1 MKITI
6 IGTGYVGLV
15 SGACFAE
22 LGHEVICLD
31 INPKIIAQLKK
42 AKAPFFEP
50 GLNRLIEQNILK
62 KRLKFSTSY
71 FTGCKNNIF
80 FICVDT
86 PDDGAGSPDLKSLN
100 SVLATLKDKIK
111 KDAVLVLKSTLPIG
125 TNKRIAESMDKHFLS
140 KNINIDVCS
149 NPEFLKEGSAVKDFM
164 YPDRI
169 ILGTPNKFS
178 KLLLTK
184 IYKPLKLASNS
195 FFYMSVES
203 AELTKYASNTFLATK
218 ISFMNEVA
226 QIAEKTGANIHEVR
240 AGMGADKRIGS
251 HFLYAGLGFGGSCF
265 QKDMKALISFE
276 KKNKIKNSI
285 IAEALKINQNQV
297 KLFLNKIKS
306 NAGPNLKNKSFIIW
320 GLSFKPN
327 TDDIR
332 DSIAIEL
339 IKLLSPNVKQL
350 YLFDPKVTSDSL
362 NYLNQY
368 QNIQFLN
375 TKYENFS
382 SAHGLIIC
390 TEWDDFKSPKVQELK
405 KLKDRIIF
413 DGRNILDSKILKEN
427 NLSYIGIGI

>member
-1 MKITI
+1 
-6 IGTGYVGLV
+6 
-15 SGACFAE
+15 
-22 LGHEVICLD
+22 
-31 INPKIIAQLKK
+31 
-42 AKAPFFEP
+42 
-50 GLNRLIEQNILK
+50 
-62 KRLKFSTSY
+62 
-71 FTGCKNNIF
+71 
-80 FICVDT
+80 
-86 PDDGAGSPDLKSLN
+86 
-100 SVLATLKDKIK
+100 
-111 KDAVLVLKSTLPIG
+111 
-125 TNKRIAESMDKHFLS
+125 
-140 KNINIDVCS
+140 
-149 NPEFLKEGSAVKDFM
+149 
-164 YPDRI
+164 
-169 ILGTPNKFS
+169 
-178 KLLLTK
+178 
-184 IYKPLKLASNS
+184 
-195 FFYMSVES
+195 MSVES

-276 KKNKIKNSI
+276 KKSKIKNSI

-297 KLFLNKIKS
+297 KLFLSKIKRNS
-306 NAGPNLKNKSFIIW
+306 GSNLKNKSFIIW

-362 NYLNQY
+362 NCLNQY
-368 QNIQFLN
+368 KNIQFLN

-390 TEWDDFKSPKVQELK
+390 TEWDDFASPKIQELQ
-405 KLKDRIIF
+405 KLKDQIIF